1 MTGHGLAADR
11 HELGEL
17 TEKTEE
23 QPSGA
28 NDQWFRSQMGPVS
41 RFAASRPAE
50 LLMLQIQ
57 VTSTHCAPT
66 EREEQED
73 VETNPV
79 SAACCFTKWQQ
90 EDIAKNPLFKLSSGL
105 DMVHQYYNISRGFMS
120 ASVFLLLYVLIAV
133 FVANVHRNQQSS
145 DQVVRLAG

>member
-1 MTGHGLAADR
+1 
-11 HELGEL
+11 
-17 TEKTEE
+17 
-23 QPSGA
+23 
-28 NDQWFRSQMGPVS
+28 
-41 RFAASRPAE
+41 
-50 LLMLQIQ
+50 MLQIQ
-57 VTSTHCAPT
+57 VTSTHCVPT
-66 EREEQED
+66 EREEEEEED

-145 DQVVRLAG
+145 DQVLPLAC